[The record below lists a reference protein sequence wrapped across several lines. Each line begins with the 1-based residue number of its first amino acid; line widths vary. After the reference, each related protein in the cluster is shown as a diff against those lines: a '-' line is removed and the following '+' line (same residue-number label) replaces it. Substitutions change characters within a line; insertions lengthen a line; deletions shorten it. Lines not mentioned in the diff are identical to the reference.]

1 MTAMANPTD
10 PIEEEA
16 ERVFADPQVRARI
29 ERFHRDREAGALR
42 TVSTR
47 DAMRRLGLDPDAL
60 PEE

>member
-1 MTAMANPTD
+1 MANPID

-16 ERVFADPQVRARI
+16 ERVFADPKVRARI
-29 ERFHRDREAGALR
+29 EQFHRDREAGTLR